1 VYGSTDRLAAYPK
14 DGRVRPPDLTAT
26 VFHCLGVSP
35 ETEIRDALGRPLP
48 VSRGEV
54 IRQVL

>member
-1 VYGSTDRLAAYPK
+1 
-14 DGRVRPPDLTAT
+14 VRPPDLTAT

-35 ETEIRDALGRPLP
+35 ETEMIDALERPLP

>member
-1 VYGSTDRLAAYPK
+1 LFSFSLAGGVPE
-14 DGRVRPPDLTAT
+14 GRPRIK
-26 VFHCLGVSP
+26 
-35 ETEIRDALGRPLP
+35 IRDALGRPLP